1 MRAARAGAAMRT
13 SAARVSAPVART
25 APRRTLGSPSGEPGT
40 LFGESAG
47 DAMQGWEP
55 IVYSCYGAC
64 TVLLVVGLANKPTTS
79 INSWAKEE
87 AAVRL
92 KLKEKNEDLVGR
104 LQEHGVSA
112 EPAAPPRAPDPR
124 LLKRRASTNGKAA
137 FGGGRASM
145 TRRAS
150 ADHMQAMLD
159 AM

>member
-13 SAARVSAPVART
+13 SAARISAPAART

-92 KLKEKNEDLVGR
+92 KLK
-104 LQEHGVSA
+104 
-112 EPAAPPRAPDPR
+112 AA
-124 LLKRRASTNGKAA
+124 GEEIE
-137 FGGGRASM
+137 FGTHYAN
-145 TRRAS
+145 S
-150 ADHMQAMLD
+150 ADGQYKDGKFQATAQYTKEGVGIAPVRVD
-159 AM
+159 DDEE